1 MVCEARFELATSPF
15 QGARINQTF
24 PLADIDNMFLERTY
38 KTLVPVSRIELE
50 YEPYQD
56 STLPLCYTGM
66 LSASGWNRTNDSS
79 VKSRLQYHFATEA
92 WRRRRDSNSH
102 TLAGNLGSGQDR
114 YRFLVTSP

>member
-1 MVCEARFELATSPF
+1 
-15 QGARINQTF
+15 
-24 PLADIDNMFLERTY
+24 MFLERTY

-50 YEPYQD
+50 YKPYQD

-92 WRRRRDSNSH
+92 YGGDGETRTLIPLQVTGFQDQTDTNFWLRLHNGTPNENRTRDNITS
-102 TLAGNLGSGQDR
+102 LNL
-114 YRFLVTSP
+114 